1 MNNINND
8 FVMNEDQAPLERRV
22 VQLREELKS
31 ADHQQLAFVTDTTY
45 IEESAEQGYFEFPFW
60 GNTVELSSADYI
72 ARDPDT
78 KSPLPPIHQA
88 TIMYYF
94 YSSKSSP
101 PANSWISFSE
111 LKDGQFYNA
120 AYQGYTSKKLL
131 QHFHTNYELFEDRC
145 QGLCGEKTSFGDG
158 AFCFKI
164 LPRVSILVVHWKGD
178 DEFPPSY
185 KILFEDTADYH
196 LPTDVCAILGSMLT
210 GKLIAA

>member
-1 MNNINND
+1 MSE

-22 VQLREELKS
+22 VQLREELLS
-31 ADHQQLAFVTDTTY
+31 ADHHQLAFATDTTY
-45 IEESAEQGYFEFPFW
+45 KEDSTEPRYFEFPFW
-60 GNTVELSSADYI
+60 GNTVVLSSEDYI

-94 YSSKSSP
+94 YSSKASP

-111 LKDGQFYNA
+111 LEDGQFYNKA
-120 AYQGYTSKKLL
+120 FQGYTANKLL
-131 QHFHTNYELFEDRC
+131 QYFNDDYQAFEDRC
-145 QGLCGEKTSFGDG
+145 LALCGEKTSFADG
-158 AFCFKI
+158 AFRFQI
-164 LPRVSILVVHWKGD
+164 LPRVAILAVYWMGD

-196 LPTDVCAILGSMLT
+196 LPTDVCAILASILT
-210 GKLIAA
+210 GKLIAN